1 MALFLDTDTFT
12 TDKVLELIALEGY
25 ETSLINTSTDPNT
38 LYVHAGI
45 GNTAIINV
53 GDNHVHFI
61 VENASLDYTFIYKAH
76 NTAIFGRAL
85 RKWVADLKD
94 LNIIIN
100 RTHTDVPGF

>member
-1 MALFLDTDTFT
+1 MTLFLNTDTFT

-25 ETSLINTSTDPNT
+25 DTSLIHTTHTNT

-53 GDNHVHFI
+53 GDNHVHFT